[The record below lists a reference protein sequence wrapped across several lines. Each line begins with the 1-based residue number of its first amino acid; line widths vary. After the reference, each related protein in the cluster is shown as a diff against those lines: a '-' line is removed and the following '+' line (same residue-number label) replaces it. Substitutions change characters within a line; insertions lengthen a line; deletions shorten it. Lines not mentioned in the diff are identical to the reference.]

1 VIDDHPQVLT
11 MMAEALRDV
20 GYAPRMVSD
29 SREAAK
35 ALEQETFDL
44 LVCDVVMPH
53 LHGLDIL
60 EIAKQRNPSARVLFV
75 TAYANRAV
83 VGDALSNGA
92 FGFVE
97 KPFQIDELV
106 AAVERALRNDTSAA
120 DPERSE

>member
-1 VIDDHPQVLT
+1 

-20 GYAPRMVSD
+20 GYAPRMISD
-29 SREAAK
+29 SREVAK
-35 ALEQETFDL
+35 ALEQDTYDL

-60 EIAKQRNPSARVLFV
+60 EIAKRRNPDTKVLFV

-97 KPFQIDELV
+97 KPFQIDEFV
-106 AAVERALRNDTSAA
+106 AAVERALRT
-120 DPERSE
+120 DPSPASRERSR

>member
-11 MMAEALRDV
+11 MMAEALRDA
-20 GYAPRMVSD
+20 GYAPRIVND

-60 EIAKQRNPSARVLFV
+60 EIAKQRNPTARVLFV
-75 TAYANRAV
+75 TAYANRAI

-106 AAVERALRNDTSAA
+106 AAVERALRNDTSPAS
-120 DPERSE
+120 PERSE

>member
-20 GYAPRMVSD
+20 GYAPRIVND

-60 EIAKQRNPSARVLFV
+60 EIAKQRNPTARVLFV
-75 TAYANRAV
+75 TAYANRAI